1 MLIFRVIVK
10 PLERQGVS
18 LRTVVPLLQQDNAAV
33 RIGHC
38 FADRLCT
45 LPVFFPIAPIAGQVQ
60 FKLCAGHRFV
70 VLIDLVNI
78 RFRDG
83 HQVVPQGHVGVAGAT
98 FQIEEIKSVVGLIR
112 KGPRGLIAPNRPVFC
127 ISGHV
132 QFTKCLPI
140 R

>member
-45 LPVFFPIAPIAGQVQ
+45 LPVFFPIAGQVQ

-112 KGPRGLIAPNRPVFC
+112 KGLRGLIAPNRPVFC